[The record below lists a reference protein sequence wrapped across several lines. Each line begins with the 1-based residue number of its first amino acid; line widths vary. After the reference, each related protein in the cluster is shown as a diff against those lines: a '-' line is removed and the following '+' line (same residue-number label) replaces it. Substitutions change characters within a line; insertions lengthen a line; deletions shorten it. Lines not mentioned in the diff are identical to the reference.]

1 MRWRGR
7 RMAGAVIGEGTL
19 DVLVDEVGV
28 EGDRR
33 G

>member
-1 MRWRGR
+1 
-7 RMAGAVIGEGTL
+7 MAGAVIGEGTL